1 MRLDSEFQP
10 LATQT
15 PWVTRQGSELA
26 AAAVAG
32 VCSASLREALEWCWS
47 APPIAASAL
56 EGRQTTRG
64 RIVSVYRPLNHLGL
78 HRGRVESG
86 SEIYFPN
93 PLGAGEQICLTD
105 VAAGSGA
112 VLGH

>member
-1 MRLDSEFQP
+1 MEVEGDRAEVFLSSRETRRVSRAD
-10 LATQT
+10 LARYS
-15 PWVTRQGSELA
+15 V
-26 AAAVAG
+26 
-32 VCSASLREALEWCWS
+32 

-112 VLGH
+112 VLGQ

>member
-1 MRLDSEFQP
+1 M
-10 LATQT
+10 
-15 PWVTRQGSELA
+15 
-26 AAAVAG
+26 
-32 VCSASLREALEWCWS
+32 
-47 APPIAASAL
+47 
-56 EGRQTTRG
+56 
-64 RIVSVYRPLNHLGL
+64 YRPLNHLGL